1 MRKGF
6 IALAVLAIIF
16 VSALAVASTALAQ
29 TNTQKPLVVVIAL
42 GLMGKNPT
50 LEAMMGNITEVN
62 WKVITGSFTY
72 DDIKDAKMI
81 IFVQVDPTYKVSD
94 EMAQAIAKWFKQG
107 GKTLWVTG
115 DSDYS
120 GGDYLRIP
128 NTNKILEAVGSHL
141 RNDNCEVEDPVL
153 NAGKPY
159 RVTAL
164 IQPAPEL
171 AVLAGGVYKPVLFH
185 GPGAMA
191 IVYNGK
197 WYPFF
202 NNTKPPLPNI
212 YKIAVTSDKATI
224 HEFVKP
230 WPQAYNVLNPPTN
243 SFVLMAA
250 EIFYNNSDIVILS
263 TEAPFDHY
271 AGMYR
276 ATYHGYKLGGP
287 TFVKNV
293 ILWGVGLLGQ
303 RIPTIGKELMTYEQ
317 KLTALE
323 SQVKTL
329 QSKVQSL
336 TSQVN
341 KLMQEAKM
349 YQAEAAKYK
358 AQAAAL
364 KAAISKYQ
372 AEINEYNSVISQYK
386 NIVKELQNKINQY
399 ATVFKTYQSNLQ
411 VLNSRISQLNTQIA
425 SLSTRQYVLLIIGL
439 IIGLGVGAG
448 IAYGIK
454 R

>member
-1 MRKGF
+1 MLRREF
-6 IALAVLAIIF
+6 VVAVVLAIVITIG
-16 VSALAVASTALAQ
+16 VAAFTAPALAQ
-29 TNTQKPLVVVIAL
+29 SKQKPLVVVIAL

-50 LEAMMGNITEVN
+50 LEAMMHNITEVN

-81 IFVQVDPTYKVSD
+81 IFVQVDPTYKVTD
-94 EMAQAIAKWFKQG
+94 KMAQAIAKWFKQG

-120 GGDYLRIP
+120 GGDYMRIP

-164 IQPAPEL
+164 IEPSPEL

-197 WYPFF
+197 WYPFY

-230 WPQAYNVLNPPTN
+230 WPKAYNVLNPPVN

-271 AGMYR
+271 AGMYK
-276 ATYHGYKLGGP
+276 ASYHGKPLGGP

-303 RIPTIGKELMTYEQ
+303 RIPKTGEELMSLRQ
-317 KLTALE
+317 KLSSLQTQL
-323 SQVKTL
+323 KTL

-336 TSQVN
+336 QSQ
-341 KLMQEAKM
+341 LSSALQEK
-349 YQAEAAKYK
+349 
-358 AQAAAL
+358 
-364 KAAISKYQ
+364 SKYMKEAQ
-372 AEINEYNSVISQYK
+372 EYKSKIASLISEVNQYTQYLKQYKSVISQYK
-386 NIVKELQNKINQY
+386 KAINEYKSAISQY
-399 ATVFKTYQSNLQ
+399 ESNLAKLNNEVTKLSSQ
-411 VLNSRISQLNTQIA
+411 VA
-425 SLSTRQYVLLIIGL
+425 SLNTRQYVLLIIGI
-439 IIGLGVGAG
+439 IIGLAVGAAIG
-448 IAYGIK
+448 YAVK
-454 R
+454 RR